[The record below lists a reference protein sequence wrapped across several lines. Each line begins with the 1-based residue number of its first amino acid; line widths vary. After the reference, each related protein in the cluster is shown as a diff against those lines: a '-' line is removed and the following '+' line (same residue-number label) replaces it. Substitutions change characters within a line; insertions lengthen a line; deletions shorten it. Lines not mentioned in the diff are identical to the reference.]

1 MWKGRYGMARPQKR
15 KQQQPVLS
23 SPQPYDH
30 ALKGLMKDHAAE
42 IVPELVADAKFIKE
56 VNSEIKR
63 ENMRADLVYFIRVG
77 KKRKVLNLEL
87 QTNSDPDIVI
97 RLLQYHV
104 ELYDLYRLPVI
115 SVVLYLFET
124 TVPASPFR
132 EDDDEDSLT
141 FPYRPIA
148 LWTLDARVYLH
159 KRVIGMYMLLPG
171 MKGANAG
178 ILLQAI
184 DEMAKRY
191 SGAEL
196 GYRLRRFRTILRRSN
211 TVSEQDKQIVEEK
224 MSIEYDSLIDEDPEV
239 KERVAKGEA
248 EGEIKG
254 LQKMAIKAVED
265 QYPTLEDLA
274 QRRIVAIRKPET
286 LMQLVQLIYKAPNE
300 DMAHWLLENFAA

>member
-1 MWKGRYGMARPQKR
+1 MARPQKR
-15 KQQQPVLS
+15 KQQPPGLP

-42 IVPELVADAKFIKE
+42 ILPELVADAKLIEE

-104 ELYDLYRLPVI
+104 ELYDLYRLPVM

-124 TVPASPFR
+124 SVPASPFR
-132 EDDDEDSLT
+132 EDDEEDSLM

-148 LWTLDARVYLH
+148 LWTLDARTYLQ

-171 MKGANAG
+171 MKGADAG
-178 ILLQAI
+178 ILVQAI
-184 DEMAKRY
+184 DELAQQY
-191 SGAEL
+191 SGVEL

-239 KERVAKGEA
+239 KERVARGKVEGEA
-248 EGEIKG
+248 RGMQE
-254 LQKMAIKAVED
+254 AVVTVVEARF
-265 QYPTLEDLA
+265 PSLVDLA
-274 QRRIVAIRKPET
+274 RSKVARIHTVET
-286 LMQLVQLIYKAPNE
+286 LTILLRSLVAAPNE
-300 DMAHWLLENFAA
+300 DSAQTLLELLVA

>member
-1 MWKGRYGMARPQKR
+1 MARPQKR
-15 KQQQPVLS
+15 KQQPPGLL

-42 IVPELVADAKFIKE
+42 ILPELVADAKLIEE

-63 ENMRADLVYFIRVG
+63 ENLRADLVYFIRVG

-87 QTNSDPDIVI
+87 QTNSDSDIVI
-97 RLLQYHV
+97 RLLHYHV
-104 ELYDLYRLPVI
+104 ELYDLYRLPVM

-132 EDDDEDSLT
+132 EDDEEDSLT

-148 LWTLDARVYLH
+148 LWTLDARTYLR

-171 MKGANAG
+171 MKGADAG
-178 ILLQAI
+178 VLLQAI
-184 DEMAKRY
+184 DELAQRY
-191 SGAEL
+191 TGVEL

-239 KERVAKGEA
+239 KERVARSKTEGKA
-248 EGEIKG
+248 EGEARG
-254 LQKMAIKAVED
+254 MQEAVVTVVEARF
-265 QYPTLEDLA
+265 PSLVDLA
-274 QRRIVAIRKPET
+274 RSKVARIHTVET
-286 LMQLVQLIYKAPNE
+286 LTILLRSLVAAPNE
-300 DMAHWLLENFAA
+300 DSAQTLLELLVA